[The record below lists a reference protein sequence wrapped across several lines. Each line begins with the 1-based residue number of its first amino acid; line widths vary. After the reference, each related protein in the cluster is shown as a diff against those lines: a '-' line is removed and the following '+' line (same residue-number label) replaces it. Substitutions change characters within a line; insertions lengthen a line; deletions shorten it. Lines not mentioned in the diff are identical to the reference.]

1 MAARRTSATESATV
15 MLATRVRT
23 LVLAALLLAAAA
35 ASAEQ
40 AVKDKASAVQTGAAP
55 QAAPQAPAAAASAS
69 AGSETEALLA
79 VAPRA
84 QSKPAPLR
92 MGASPATT
100 RNDEKSRFLG
110 AVLGAGVAKSTRA
123 PGSSGQLRAGSRSRD
138 REELDYR
145 YFWGHTGARV
155 EGYDGYDNGA
165 GAGPG
170 GYGQIDFDALADGQC
185 GPPSYKSTSQNP
197 QGAFTLTPDQLAKI
211 RSKFMYW
218 YFDKCGDDGNGD
230 FQKDMHSSISQLHK
244 NLNFQLPFFG
254 FRFNY
259 TRLSLNGYLEFSDP
273 PEHYTYPLKFPVKEW
288 PFKADPAFIGIFFSK
303 CRIGSIRPDEVDQR
317 APGVYFRLERDLQF
331 RTDQFGVMMR
341 ERLMWDVRQG
351 IVGADT
357 FVPKHA
363 IIATWKNVSFA
374 GGIDNSLYKT
384 NTFQLVLATDEV
396 YTYAIF
402 NYLNIQ
408 WTTHTEASG
417 DTTTGEGGTPAFVG
431 FNGGNGTQCYEYKP
445 YSQFTTVRDLS
456 SRGWVNGFPGR
467 HIFRI
472 DEKILN
478 GNCNKDVAGSSLD
491 LVFAPESG
499 NMLGGTV
506 VNITGP
512 CFVPGEKVLCRFD
525 DEDVTGTVVDV
536 NRALCVQ
543 PRLWADGYVRFE
555 IQTTESRFNYKGK
568 FFVETPA
575 TATERIVFLDR
586 AVHQKSPS
594 EIKFTWS
601 AYNLTAN
608 NAASL
613 KISLWGYREPT
624 IHPEL
629 VYIDVLEEGVP
640 NTGAYSLSPG
650 AYRQRNNLN
659 MTNMHFGFIQISLM
673 NPTQYSGPLRVSVSS
688 LLASPARTLVKQM
701 TLWSRPIPLAWYFG
715 PQWERLYGVKWPE
728 ELCNNWLMDDRY
740 RKNFAAEVA
749 QCPCTLEQALAD
761 KGRFLPDFECDR
773 IANPECFY
781 HKGAV
786 HCVRTGAASLQGSG
800 QQCCYDKNNYLMM
813 SYDQMWGSRPHRSH
827 NLGVLPWNEAN
838 KVPTLSQWY
847 NDMIPFYHCC
857 MWQDEQAVGCETFRF
872 ERRPTQDCVSYQPPE
887 VASVFGDPHVVTF
900 DNLQYTFNG
909 KGEFVL
915 VHVDTQKQRLDVQA
929 RFEQMPPNLY
939 GPVPATQLT
948 SIAAQDNSST
958 VVEVRI
964 RPSYAQWRY
973 RLDVFAD
980 NRRVYFDRESLRI
993 QHFQGVTVYTPTY
1006 ILNQSEVIMMFHS
1019 GVGVEVVENN
1029 GYMSARV
1036 YLPWTYI
1043 NQTRGLFGNWSFD
1056 MTDDFTLP
1064 DGTQAPVTNNLNNF
1078 ERVHKDFAMKWM
1090 LEDKEDKNKGA
1101 ALFFREYGRL
1111 SSFYANKSFVPMFK
1125 ATPEEIIPA
1134 NRSKDIEMAKA
1145 LCGDSYPCMYDYS
1158 VTLNRDVAHYTLKY
1172 HADVVNLKMVNHRRV
1187 VSCGI
1192 LETPRFGRK
1201 STFLFVPGTKVVFE
1215 CNQNFVLVG
1224 DPRRTCLP
1232 EGRWDTPDYGYTECL
1247 RMVEYES
1254 QNSWIPVGVIL
1265 LIMLPIIVI
1274 VLAVYMRYVRHR
1286 RSEGAASS
1294 WRFDAGS
1301 FRRSLQKRGGKG
1313 SPKGATPLLTG
1324 KASPANEYDGDSGFG
1339 AGQYKAGVGV
1349 DSSPSDLGVM
1359 AAPPLLGASATP
1371 SPTDSAAGGGGSGGS
1386 AGRPAKQPEKLPL
1399 KYDGVYHTH
1408 EPLPGKPDIEFE
1420 DKAWD
1425 LDESLLS
1432 SPPSSPANPSDTRSG
1447 AGSVQTDIFYFW
1459 EDSGAAPVLDISFR
1473 LVQVKPKRRSR
1484 EAEVFI
1490 RRFLVGAQEYSSKN
1504 VGLTF
1509 AWVVGIIGPLL
1520 AVLAFI
1526 GYKLFAGN
1534 KKRRQRGEYSPPSQQ
1549 KMMSRPQPVR
1559 LVQKEQLPAD
1569 DDSSSG
1575 LAGGGPIGGPI
1586 GGPLREQEVN

>member
-1 MAARRTSATESATV
+1 RAQVRRVPRTHARAGSRSLSLHLRRAATPRRAHPQRGRECRKSDYIEESEAVVFMRGDVRGRRVTAATSVTRGVTRSSPVMAP
-15 MLATRVRT
+15 LVRT
-23 LVLAALLLAAAA
+23 LVLVAMLLVAAGASDQAAKDGKVVHKDGPAVPASPGLGAGSRSASSLAASEAESLLAAA
-35 ASAEQ
+35 
-40 AVKDKASAVQTGAAP
+40 V
-55 QAAPQAPAAAASAS
+55 PA
-69 AGSETEALLA
+69 
-79 VAPRA
+79 
-84 QSKPAPLR
+84 QNSKPAPLR
-92 MGASPATT
+92 MGTLAGTT
-100 RNDEKSRFLG
+100 RNDEKGRFFG
-110 AVLGAGVAKSTRA
+110 AVMGLNGAKTTRV
-123 PGSSGQLRAGSRSRD
+123 PGSSGQLRVSKQRD

-145 YFWGHTGARV
+145 YYWGNTGARV
-155 EGYDGYDNGA
+155 EGYDGYDNG
-165 GAGPG
+165 G
-170 GYGQIDFDALADGQC
+170 GTTYGQVDVDDLANSQC

-218 YFDKCGDDGNGD
+218 YFDKCGDDGHGD
-230 FQKDMHSSISQLHK
+230 FQKDMHSSMSQLHK

-273 PEHYTYPLKFPVKEW
+273 PEHYTYPLSFPVKEW
-288 PFKADPAFIGIFFSK
+288 PNKADPAFIGIFFSK

-317 APGVYFRLERDLQF
+317 APGVYFRLERDLQ
-331 RTDQFGVMMR
+331 
-341 ERLMWDVRQG
+341 
-351 IVGADT
+351 
-357 FVPKHA
+357 
-363 IIATWKNVSFA
+363 
-374 GGIDNSLYKT
+374 T

-396 YTYAIF
+396 YTYAMF

-408 WTTHTEASG
+408 WTTHTEAYG
-417 DTTTGEGGTPAFVG
+417 DTTTGEGGSPAYIG
-431 FNGGNGTQCYEYKP
+431 FNGGNGTQSYEYKP

-472 DEKILN
+472 DEKILS
-478 GNCNKDVAGSSLD
+478 GNCNKD
-491 LVFAPESG
+491 SG

-525 DEDVTGTVVDV
+525 DEDVSGTVVDV

-555 IQTTESRFNYKGK
+555 ISTTESRFNYKGK

-575 TATERIVFLDR
+575 TATERITFMDR
-586 AVHQKSPS
+586 SVHQKSPA
-594 EIKFTWS
+594 EIKFKWN

-608 NAASL
+608 TAASL
-613 KISLWGYREPT
+613 RVALYGYREPT

-629 VYIDVLEEGVP
+629 VFIDVLEEGVP
-640 NTGAYSLSPG
+640 NTGSYSISPG

-673 NPTQYSGPLRVSVSS
+673 NPTQYSGLSVS
-688 LLASPARTLVKQM
+688 P

-728 ELCNNWLMDDRY
+728 ALCNNWLMDDRY

-749 QCPCTLEQALAD
+749 QCPCTLEQALSD

-773 IANPECFY
+773 VANPECFY

-887 VASVFGDPHVVTF
+887 VDPHVVTF

-915 VHVDTQKQRLDVQA
+915 VHVDTQKQKLDVQA

-939 GPVPATQLT
+939 GPVAATQLT

-958 VVEVRI
+958 IIEVRI

-1006 ILNQSEVIMMFHS
+1006 ILNQSEVIMMFQS

-1043 NQTRGLFGNWSFD
+1043 NQTKGLFGNWSFD

-1064 DGTQAPVTNNLNNF
+1064 DGTLAPVTNNLNNF

-1090 LEDKEDKNKGA
+1090 LEDKDDKNKGA
-1101 ALFFREYGRL
+1101 ALFLREYGRL
-1111 SSFYANKSFVPMFK
+1111 SSFYANKTFVPQFK
-1125 ATPEEIIPA
+1125 ATPEDIIPA

-1172 HADVVNLKMVNHRRV
+1172 HAEVVNLKTVNHRRV

-1224 DPRRTCLP
+1224 DARRTCLP
-1232 EGRWDTPDYGYTECL
+1232 EGRWDTPESGYTECL

-1254 QNSWIPVGVIL
+1254 QNTWVPIGAIL
-1265 LIMLPIIVI
+1265 LIILPIVVI
-1274 VLAVYMRYVRHR
+1274 ILAVYMRYVKRQR
-1286 RSEGAASS
+1286 EAGSASS
-1294 WRFDAGS
+1294 WKFDAGS
-1301 FRRSLQKRGGKG
+1301 FRRSFRSRGQRGAKG
-1313 SPKGATPLLTG
+1313 TTSSLLG
-1324 KASPANEYDGDSGFG
+1324 KASPNEYDGDSGFG
-1339 AGQYKAGVGV
+1339 AGQYKPGVGV
-1349 DSSPSDLGVM
+1349 DSSPSDLGVTQ
-1359 AAPPLLGASATP
+1359 APPLLGASATP
-1371 SPTDSAAGGGGSGGS
+1371 SPTDSQ
-1386 AGRPAKQPEKLPL
+1386 GRPAKRVPEKLPL
-1399 KYDGVYHTH
+1399 KYDGVYHTN

-1447 AGSVQTDIFYFW
+1447 SIQTDIF
-1459 EDSGAAPVLDISFR
+1459 
-1473 LVQVKPKRRSR
+1473 
-1484 EAEVFI
+1484 
-1490 RRFLVGAQEYSSKN
+1490 
-1504 VGLTF
+1504 
-1509 AWVVGIIGPLL
+1509 
-1520 AVLAFI
+1520 
-1526 GYKLFAGN
+1526 
-1534 KKRRQRGEYSPPSQQ
+1534 
-1549 KMMSRPQPVR
+1549 
-1559 LVQKEQLPAD
+1559 
-1569 DDSSSG
+1569 
-1575 LAGGGPIGGPI
+1575 
-1586 GGPLREQEVN
+1586 